1 METNT
6 DVLGWAGGGAEGW
19 GVLRT
24 SIHKE
29 ERSELGGT
37 GFFHIL
43 QHCGRCSGK
52 VSDYGILRNT
62 EGTTCIEIGGGRA
75 QHSILFK

>member
-52 VSDYGILRNT
+52 ESIVVSLKAS
-62 EGTTCIEIGGGRA
+62 GTTSQSGLGGR
-75 QHSILFK
+75 